1 MADKMLGDD
10 SDLDAAKVK
19 ENLADYQ
26 KECLILDVRE
36 EEEYRQGHI
45 PGAVN
50 VPLSSLHNRM
60 QELKKDQKILAICL
74 SGGRAGV
81 AAKML
86 KDKGYRVRIM
96 SGGMRSWKGAVEK

>member
-1 MADKMLGDD
+1 MADKMLGVD
-10 SDLDAAKVK
+10 SDLDAAKV
-19 ENLADYQ
+19 ETNLAEYR

-36 EEEYRQGHI
+36 EDEYLQGHI

-50 VPLSSLHNRM
+50 IPLSALHSRL

>member
-1 MADKMLGDD
+1 MADEMLGDD
-10 SDLDAAKVK
+10 SDLDATKVAN
-19 ENLADYQ
+19 NLADYQ

-36 EEEYRQGHI
+36 EDEYRQGHI
-45 PGAVN
+45 PGAVSI
-50 VPLSSLHNRM
+50 PLSELHNRIR
-60 QELKKDQKILAICL
+60 ELKKEQKILAVCL
-74 SGGRAGV
+74 SGGRSGV